1 MSIDRRHFLVAA
13 FASASAAAQGLAPGP
28 LGQPGQRHPGRF
40 IWFDLATDDPQGAHA
55 FYGAVFGW
63 RFRPVPGA
71 RADYTLIENDDGR
84 VGGLLRQARPP
95 QARVGSR
102 WLSLISAPDPQHSAR
117 VVQQLGGQVL
127 VAPTEVPGRGTQ
139 ALFRDPQGAVFGVLA
154 ASGGDSPDD
163 PVQEGEVF
171 WLDLLTPDPAQA
183 AAFYAAVAGYEVSE
197 NAPGVLPRRRILSS
211 QGIARAGVAAL
222 PAGVSGPGWLPYILV
237 DDLAAALRLAV
248 AAGGRVVL
256 PPRPQWLHGQLAVIA
271 DPNGGVTGLVDW
283 WAAQA
288 KEAGS

>member
-40 IWFDLATDDPQGAHA
+40 VWFDLATDDPDSARA
-55 FYGAVFGW
+55 FYGSVFGW
-63 RFRPVPGA
+63 RFRRVPDANAG
-71 RADYTLIENDDGR
+71 YTLIENDDGR
-84 VGGLLRQARPP
+84 VGGVLRQARPP
-95 QARVGSR
+95 QAPVGSR
-102 WLSLISAPDPQHSAR
+102 WLSLISVPDAQRSAR
-117 VVQQLGGQVL
+117 LVPQLGGQEL
-127 VAPTEVPGRGTQ
+127 VAPAEVPGRGTH

-154 ASGGDSPDD
+154 ASGGDPPDG
-163 PVQEGEVF
+163 PVSEGEVF

-183 AAFYAAVAGYEVSE
+183 AAFYAALIGYDLSE
-197 NAPGVLPRRRILSS
+197 NEAGVLPRRRILSS

-237 DDLAAALRLAV
+237 DGLAAALRRAL

-271 DPNGGVTGLVDW
+271 DPHGGVTGLVDW